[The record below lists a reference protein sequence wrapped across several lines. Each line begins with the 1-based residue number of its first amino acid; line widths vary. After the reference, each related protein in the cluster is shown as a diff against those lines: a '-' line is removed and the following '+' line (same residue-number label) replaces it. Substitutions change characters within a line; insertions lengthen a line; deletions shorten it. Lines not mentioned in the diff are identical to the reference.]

1 MTSAVRPLTVLYL
14 DINTE
19 WRGGQ
24 RQLLWMGEGLRRH
37 GGRPIFALRTGV
49 PLAERARA
57 SGIEVIA
64 IDPLI
69 AEWGPWTVLRLRRV
83 IRREKIAIVHAQS
96 GHTMAL
102 AALASAGTPAK
113 IVFARRVSTPLRN
126 NRPTRWKY
134 ARAHRLISVSRAGVD
149 GLLRAGVNP
158 DRVRVIPSGVPL
170 GKPAA
175 PASAELLSSL
185 GVPAGVPLAVLVGSL
200 SAAKDPSTF
209 IRAIEVARREV
220 PALHALIVGDG
231 PLRESLAAEI
241 LALGLDRVV
250 HLTGFRT
257 DPESLEAAASV
268 VVLTSKSLEG
278 TPGVL
283 LDALVLGKPIVATDV
298 GGVPEVIEDGVSGL
312 IAPPGD
318 PDAIGKS
325 IARVLRDR
333 ALAARLSDGAI
344 ARAPT
349 FSIENTVNGTM
360 DVYRELLDDNVIES
374 HGAMKQQM
382 VRNATSVE

>member
-1 MTSAVRPLTVLYL
+1 MTRASAPLTILYL

-49 PLAERARA
+49 PLAARAREA
-57 SGIEVIA
+57 GIAIIA

-83 IRREKIAIVHAQS
+83 IKREQVAIVHAQS

-102 AALASAGTPAK
+102 AALASLGTRAK
-113 IVFARRVSTPLRN
+113 IVFARRVTTPLRT

-134 ARAHRLISVSRAGVD
+134 ARADRLISVSQAGVA
-149 GLLRAGVNP
+149 GLLAAGVRP
-158 DRVRVIPSGVPL
+158 ERVRVVPSGVPL
-170 GKPAA
+170 TTPAA
-175 PASAELLSSL
+175 PASAELLASF
-185 GVPAGVPLAVLVGSL
+185 GVPPGAPLVVLVASL

-209 IRAIEVARREV
+209 VRAIAIARREV
-220 PALHALIVGDG
+220 PALHALLVGDG
-231 PLRESLAAEI
+231 PLRDAVAAEI
-241 LALGLDRVV
+241 SALGLNGIV

-257 DPESLEAAASV
+257 DPEALESAASV

-283 LDALVLGKPIVATDV
+283 LDALALGKPIVTTNV
-298 GGVPEVIEDGVSGL
+298 GGVPEVIEHDVSGL
-312 IAPPGD
+312 IVPIGD
-318 PDAIGKS
+318 ADAIGRA
-325 IARVLRDR
+325 IARVLLD
-333 ALAARLSDGAI
+333 APLAARLSAGART
-344 ARAPT
+344 RAPK

-360 DVYRELLDDNVIES
+360 DVYRELLAEPVL
-374 HGAMKQQM
+374 
-382 VRNATSVE
+382 R

>member
-1 MTSAVRPLTVLYL
+1 MTGAVTPLTILYL
-14 DINTE
+14 DINTQ

-57 SGIEVIA
+57 AGIEVIA

-83 IRREKIAIVHAQS
+83 IKRERVAIVHAQS

-102 AALASAGTPAK
+102 AALASAGTRAK
-113 IVFARRVSTPLRN
+113 VVFARRVSTPLRN

-134 ARAHRLISVSRAGVD
+134 ARAQRLISVSRAGVD
-149 GLLRAGVNP
+149 GLLRAGVKA
-158 DRVRVIPSGVPL
+158 DRIRVIPSGVPV
-170 GKPAA
+170 GKPVEA
-175 PASAELLSSL
+175 ASAELLSSF
-185 GVPAGVPLAVLVGSL
+185 GVPAGAPLAVLVASL
-200 SAAKDPSTF
+200 SGAKDPSTF
-209 IRAIEVARREV
+209 VRAIQVARREV
-220 PALHALIVGDG
+220 PALHALVVGDG
-231 PLRESLAAEI
+231 PLRDSLAAEI
-241 LALGLDRVV
+241 SALGLDRYV

-268 VVLTSKSLEG
+268 VVLTSKGLEG

-283 LDALVLGKPIVATDV
+283 LDALALGKPIVATNV
-298 GGVPEVIEDGVSGL
+298 GGVTEVIEDGVSGL
-312 IAPPGD
+312 ITPIGD
-318 PDAIGKS
+318 SDALGRS
-325 IARVLRDR
+325 IARVLRDP
-333 ALAARLSDGAI
+333 ALAARLSEGAI

-349 FSIENTVNGTM
+349 FSIENTVTRTM
-360 DVYRELLDDNVIES
+360 DVYRELLGDES
-374 HGAMKQQM
+374 
-382 VRNATSVE
+382 

>member
-1 MTSAVRPLTVLYL
+1 MTGVPVPLVVLYV

-57 SGIEVIA
+57 IGIEVVA

-83 IRREKIAIVHAQS
+83 IRRERVSIVHAQS

-102 AALASAGTPAK
+102 AALATLGTSAK
-113 IVFARRVSTPLRN
+113 VVFARRVTTPLRT

-134 ARAHRLISVSRAGVD
+134 ARAKRLISVSRAGVD
-149 GLLRAGVNP
+149 GLLRVGVDP
-158 DRVRVIPSGVPL
+158 SRVRVVPSGVPL
-170 GKPAA
+170 ANPAA
-175 PASAELLSSL
+175 PATPELLASF
-185 GVPAGVPLAVLVGSL
+185 GVPAAAPLAVMVGSL

-209 IRAIEVARREV
+209 LRAIAAARRDV
-220 PALHALIVGDG
+220 PSLHALLVGDG
-231 PLRESLAAEI
+231 PLREALRTEI
-241 LALGLDRVV
+241 AALGLGNIV

-257 DPESLEAAASV
+257 DPEALEAAASV
-268 VVLTSKSLEG
+268 VVLTSRSLEG

-283 LDALVLGKPIVATDV
+283 LDALVLGKPIVATKV
-298 GGVPEVIEDGVSGL
+298 GGVSEVIEDGVSGL
-312 IAPPGD
+312 LVPGG
-318 PDAIGKS
+318 DADALGAA
-325 IARVLRDR
+325 IARVLRDPS
-333 ALAARLSDGAI
+333 LAARLSSAAR
-344 ARAPT
+344 ARAPM
-349 FSIENTVNGTM
+349 FSIEQTVDRTM
-360 DVYRELLDDNVIES
+360 AIYRELLAEPAS
-374 HGAMKQQM
+374 
-382 VRNATSVE
+382 S

>member
-1 MTSAVRPLTVLYL
+1 MTGDVAPLTILYL

-83 IRREKIAIVHAQS
+83 IEREKVAIVHAQS

-102 AALASAGTPAK
+102 AALASAGTRAK
-113 IVFARRVSTPLRN
+113 IVFARRVITPLRS

-149 GLLRAGVNP
+149 GLLRAGVKP

-170 GKPAA
+170 AN
-175 PASAELLSSL
+175 PASPATAELLSSF
-185 GVPAGVPLAVLVGSL
+185 GVPAGAPLAVLVASL
-200 SAAKDPSTF
+200 SGAKDPSTF
-209 IRAIEVARREV
+209 VRAMQVARREV

-231 PLRESLAAEI
+231 PLREPLAAEI
-241 LALGLDRVV
+241 SALDLEGVV

-257 DPESLEAAASV
+257 DPESLEAAANV

-283 LDALVLGKPIVATDV
+283 LDALALGKPIVATNV
-298 GGVPEVIEDGVSGL
+298 GGVPEVIEDGISGILVS
-312 IAPPGD
+312 AGD
-318 PDAIGKS
+318 ANALGQS
-325 IARVLRDR
+325 IARVLREP
-333 ALAARLSDGAI
+333 ALAARLSAGAI

-349 FSIENTVNGTM
+349 FSIENTVNRTM
-360 DVYRELLDDNVIES
+360 DVYRELLEEAV
-374 HGAMKQQM
+374 
-382 VRNATSVE
+382 TS

>member
-1 MTSAVRPLTVLYL
+1 VTAAVAPLTILYL

-37 GGRPIFALRTGV
+37 GGRPIFALRPGV
-49 PLAERARA
+49 PLAERAHA

-83 IRREKIAIVHAQS
+83 IKRERVAIVHAQS

-102 AALASAGTPAK
+102 AALASLGTRAK
-113 IVFARRVSTPLRN
+113 IVFARRVTTPLRA

-158 DRVRVIPSGVPL
+158 DRVRVVPSGVPL
-170 GKPAA
+170 AKPAA
-175 PASAELLSSL
+175 PASTDLLSSF
-185 GVPAGVPLAVLVGSL
+185 GVPVGAPLAVLVASL
-200 SAAKDPSTF
+200 SAGKDPSTF
-209 IRAIEVARREV
+209 VRAIQIARREM

-231 PLRESLAAEI
+231 PLRESIAAEI
-241 LALGLDRVV
+241 AALGLDGFV

-257 DPESLEAAASV
+257 DPESIESAASV

-283 LDALVLGKPIVATDV
+283 LDALALGKPIVATNV

-312 IAPPGD
+312 VVPIGD
-318 PDAIGKS
+318 AEAVGRS
-325 IARVLRDR
+325 IARVLRDPT
-333 ALAARLSDGAI
+333 LAERLSAGAR
-344 ARAPT
+344 ARAPM
-349 FSIENTVNGTM
+349 FSIENTVNRTM
-360 DVYRELLDDNVIES
+360 DVYHELLGQPVS
-374 HGAMKQQM
+374 
-382 VRNATSVE
+382 R

>member
-1 MTSAVRPLTVLYL
+1 VTEARAPLTILYL

-49 PLAERARA
+49 PLAARARA

-83 IRREKIAIVHAQS
+83 IRRERVAIVHAQS

-102 AALASAGTPAK
+102 ATLASAGTRAK
-113 IVFARRVSTPLRN
+113 IVFARRVSTPLRT

-149 GLLRAGVNP
+149 GLLRVGVKP

-170 GKPAA
+170 SQLAA
-175 PASAELLSSL
+175 PATPELLASL
-185 GVPAGVPLAVLVGSL
+185 GVPAGAPLAVFVASL
-200 SAAKDPSTF
+200 SGAKDPSTF
-209 IRAIEVARREV
+209 VRAIQVARRTV
-220 PALHALIVGDG
+220 PELHALVVGDG
-231 PLRESLAAEI
+231 PLREPLAGEI
-241 LALGLDRVV
+241 SALGLDDFV
-250 HLTGFRT
+250 HLVGFRT
-257 DPESLEAAASV
+257 DAESMEAAASV
-268 VVLTSKSLEG
+268 VALTSKSLEG

-283 LDALVLGKPIVATDV
+283 LDALALGKPIVATDV
-298 GGVPEVIEDGVSGL
+298 GGVTEVIEHDISGL
-312 IAPPGD
+312 IVPIGD
-318 PDAIGKS
+318 ANALGAA
-325 IARVLRDR
+325 IARVMRDP
-333 ALAARLSDGAI
+333 ALAARLSAGAR
-344 ARAPT
+344 ARAPM
-349 FSIENTVNGTM
+349 FSIENTVSRTLE
-360 DVYRELLDDNVIES
+360 VYRELLAEPVP
-374 HGAMKQQM
+374 A
-382 VRNATSVE
+382 

>member
-1 MTSAVRPLTVLYL
+1 VTGAVAPLTILYL

-49 PLAERARA
+49 PLAERAHA
-57 SGIEVIA
+57 SGIEVVA

-83 IRREKIAIVHAQS
+83 IRRERVAIVHAQS

-102 AALASAGTPAK
+102 AALASLGTRAR
-113 IVFARRVSTPLRN
+113 IVFARRVTTPLRS

-134 ARAHRLISVSRAGVD
+134 ARADRLISVSRAGVD
-149 GLLRAGVNP
+149 GLLRAGVKP

-170 GKPAA
+170 AKPAA
-175 PASAELLSSL
+175 PATTELLASF
-185 GVPAGVPLAVLVGSL
+185 GVPAGAPLAVLIASL

-209 IRAIEVARREV
+209 VRAIQVARREV

-231 PLRESLAAEI
+231 PLRESLVAEI
-241 LALGLDRVV
+241 SALGLDTCV

-268 VVLTSKSLEG
+268 VVLTSRSLEG

-283 LDALVLGKPIVATDV
+283 LDALVLGRPIVATDV
-298 GGVPEVIEDGVSGL
+298 GGVTEVIEDGVSG
-312 IAPPGD
+312 IVVPIGD
-318 PDAIGKS
+318 AEAVGRA
-325 IARVLRDR
+325 IARVLCEPG
-333 ALAARLSDGAI
+333 LAVRLSAGAI
-344 ARAPT
+344 ARAPA
-349 FSIENTVNGTM
+349 FSIENTVNRTL
-360 DVYRELLDDNVIES
+360 DVYRELLSEPVT
-374 HGAMKQQM
+374 Q
-382 VRNATSVE
+382 

>member
-1 MTSAVRPLTVLYL
+1 MTGAVAPLTILYL

-37 GGRPIFALRTGV
+37 GGRPIFALRSGV

-57 SGIEVIA
+57 SNIEVIA

-83 IRREKIAIVHAQS
+83 IKRENVAIVHAQS

-102 AALASAGTPAK
+102 AALASAGTRAK
-113 IVFARRVSTPLRN
+113 IVFARRVTTPLRA

-149 GLLRAGVNP
+149 GLLRAGVKP
-158 DRVRVIPSGVPL
+158 DRVRVVPSGVPL
-170 GKPAA
+170 ANAAA
-175 PASAELLSSL
+175 PATTELLSGF
-185 GVPAGVPLAVLVGSL
+185 GVPAGAALAVLVASL

-209 IRAIEVARREV
+209 VRAMQVARRDV
-220 PALHALIVGDG
+220 PALHALVVGDG
-231 PLRESLAAEI
+231 PLRDSLATEI
-241 LALGLDRVV
+241 SALGLDEFV

-283 LDALVLGKPIVATDV
+283 LDALALGKPIVATNV
-298 GGVPEVIEDGVSGL
+298 GGVPEVIEHDVSGL
-312 IAPPGD
+312 IVPIGD
-318 PDAIGKS
+318 ADALGKA
-325 IARVLRDR
+325 IVRVLRDP
-333 ALAARLSDGAI
+333 ALAARLSAGAK
-344 ARAPT
+344 ARAPM
-349 FSIENTVNGTM
+349 FSIENTVDRTM
-360 DVYRELLDDNVIES
+360 EVYRELLDAPV
-374 HGAMKQQM
+374 KP
-382 VRNATSVE
+382 

>member
-1 MTSAVRPLTVLYL
+1 MTVAVAPLTILYL

-24 RQLLWMGEGLRRH
+24 RQVLWMGEGLRRH

-49 PLAERARA
+49 PLAERAHA
-57 SGIEVIA
+57 SGIEVVP

-69 AEWGPWTVLRLRRV
+69 AEWGPWTVLRLRRA
-83 IRREKIAIVHAQS
+83 IRHEKIAIVHAQS

-102 AALASAGTPAK
+102 AALASLGTRAK
-113 IVFARRVSTPLRN
+113 IVFARRVTTPLRS

-134 ARAHRLISVSRAGVD
+134 ARADRLISVSRAGVP
-149 GLLRAGVNP
+149 GLLEAGVKP

-170 GKPAA
+170 AKPAA
-175 PASAELLSSL
+175 PASAELLASF
-185 GVPAGVPLAVLVGSL
+185 GVPRGAPLAVLVASL

-209 IRAIEVARREV
+209 VRAIEVARREI

-241 LALGLDRVV
+241 SALGLEEFV

-257 DPESLEAAASV
+257 DPEALEAAASV

-283 LDALVLGKPIVATDV
+283 LDALALGKPIVATDV
-298 GGVPEVIEDGVSGL
+298 GGVTEVIVDGVSGMVVP
-312 IAPPGD
+312 IGD
-318 PDAIGKS
+318 VSVIGQA
-325 IARVLRDR
+325 IARVLRDP
-333 ALAARLSDGAI
+333 ALAARLSAGAT
-344 ARAPT
+344 ARAPA
-349 FSIENTVNGTM
+349 FSIEITVNRTL
-360 DVYRELLDDNVIES
+360 DVYRELLSEP
-374 HGAMKQQM
+374 AA
-382 VRNATSVE
+382 R